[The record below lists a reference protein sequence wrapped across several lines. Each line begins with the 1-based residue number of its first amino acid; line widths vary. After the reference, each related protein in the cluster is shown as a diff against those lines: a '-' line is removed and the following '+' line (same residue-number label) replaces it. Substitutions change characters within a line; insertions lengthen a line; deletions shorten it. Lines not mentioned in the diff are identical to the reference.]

1 MELLVVRHAHA
12 GSREGWHGDDRLRPL
27 SDRGRAEALA
37 LVPTLSA
44 HEPHRI
50 VSSPL
55 VRCLETVEP
64 VASCLSLAV
73 EASDRLGPDADRG
86 AAELVRELLAD
97 MAQEMARGNDAG
109 AVVICTHGETIE
121 ALQRRLPR
129 SAKLG
134 FGPGGA
140 HEKGS
145 VWVLRARGGRF
156 VSARY
161 LPPGGSRT
169 GSPIGSA
176 GDSVRGGPLGPG
188 DFLDE
193 EV

>member
-12 GSREGWHGDDRLRPL
+12 GSRDGWQGDDRLRPL

-37 LVPTLSA
+37 LVPMLLA

-64 VASCLSLAV
+64 VASCLSLPV
-73 EASDRLGPDADRG
+73 EESDRLGPGADRE
-86 AAELVRELLAD
+86 AAELVRELAHGS
-97 MAQEMARGNDAG
+97 EAG

-121 ALQRRLPR
+121 ALQRRLTR
-129 SAKLG
+129 SGKLK

-145 VWVLRARGGRF
+145 VWVLQARGGRF
-156 VSARY
+156 TSARY
-161 LPPGGSRT
+161 VPPGAVAPQRP
-169 GSPIGSA
+169 SPHAEYAERDEILP
-176 GDSVRGGPLGPG
+176 SV
-188 DFLDE
+188 E
-193 EV
+193 EH